1 LSATRQWEG
10 QAVSNGNNYVILE
23 IAMITDDLEVTI
35 SCPKPILD
43 SMASKSLGATV
54 LETL

>member
-1 LSATRQWEG
+1 MSVTRQWEG

-35 SCPKPILD
+35 KINQLPQVNT
-43 SMASKSLGATV
+43 G
-54 LETL
+54 